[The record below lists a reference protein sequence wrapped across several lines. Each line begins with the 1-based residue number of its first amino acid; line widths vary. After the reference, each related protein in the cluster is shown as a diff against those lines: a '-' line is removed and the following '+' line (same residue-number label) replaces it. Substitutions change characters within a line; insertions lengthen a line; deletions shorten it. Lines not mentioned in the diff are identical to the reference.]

1 MTLYDSMTYYYL
13 ICKQYYVNLYTS
25 VLIYFIGF
33 KDLKIYSNNQISQ
46 ITTVRFLLYLLIT
59 KIINILN
66 RLSDKI
72 NIEAEKVHVTKI
84 TYGGDITMIL
94 EKSMNDSNNKIT
106 FNNLNKQLNVVV
118 PDNTMMKHILLNFD
132 IVNDKNILNLK
143 DYIMKYKDTTE
154 QYTNTLQN
162 ILLFNNIHHN
172 DNSIICIKLIK
183 DRKMISSGIP
193 LKDIHTKHINTILVN
208 I

>member
-1 MTLYDSMTYYYL
+1 MTYYYL